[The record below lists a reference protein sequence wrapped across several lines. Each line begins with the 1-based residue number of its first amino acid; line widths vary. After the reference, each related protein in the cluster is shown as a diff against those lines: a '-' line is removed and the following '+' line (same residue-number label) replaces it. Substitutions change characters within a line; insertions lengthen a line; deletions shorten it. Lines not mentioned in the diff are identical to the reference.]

1 MPDDSDTPP
10 VMTTDQ
16 VAKYLG
22 MSDQKVLKLA
32 ATGDLPGAKLGREW
46 RFLRS
51 EIDRLLKGSS
61 ES

>member
-32 ATGDLPGAKLGREW
+32 STGELPGAKLGREW
-46 RFLRS
+46 RFLKS
-51 EIDRLLKGSS
+51 EIDRLLRGQA